1 MAKGSLGPFPK
12 TLRWHELLA
21 GENGMENRI
30 INQAD
35 ASIIDSLS
43 VLLRLVDD
51 PLALD
56 AVNLWTAL
64 PLVTREDNPENVFRL
79 KYGLRVGDDLESAI
93 LQLGNFNHPCIR
105 ACLETVRS
113 ISADDDELIPL
124 DHWSIWR
131 EFDGPEFCNLAYR
144 FYSNLNYEL
153 LNPVFPD
160 AAPADTL
167 RFAKELAVI
176 TRAFSA
182 RWFNACARFELPS
195 RQNIRWY
202 MGHCLGKLELEYSRE
217 LSTWIEQPRK
227 KKGALQPA
235 LDF

>member
-1 MAKGSLGPFPK
+1 
-12 TLRWHELLA
+12 
-21 GENGMENRI
+21 MEDRI
-30 INQAD
+30 VEQAD
-35 ASIIDSLS
+35 ASIIDRLS
-43 VLLRLVDD
+43 VLLRLTND

-64 PLVTREDNPENVFRL
+64 PLVTREENPENVFRL
-79 KYGLRVGDDLESAI
+79 KYGLRVGDDLETAI
-93 LQLGNFNHPCIR
+93 LKLGDSTHPCIR
-105 ACLETVRS
+105 ACLETVKS

-131 EFDGPEFCNLAYR
+131 TFDGPDFCNLAFR
-144 FYSNLNYEL
+144 FYSNLNYKL
-153 LNPVFPD
+153 LGPVFSESS
-160 AAPADTL
+160 PADIA

-227 KKGALQPA
+227 RKSVLQPA